1 MAGWQ
6 MILFE
11 HEQED
16 VKGVCTGAMDSGY
29 YTDLLVILLK
39 ILKISQLLMI
49 QPLIMLQQ
57 QPKHL
62 REEAEISEMRT
73 YF

>member
-1 MAGWQ
+1 
-6 MILFE
+6 
-11 HEQED
+11 
-16 VKGVCTGAMDSGY
+16 MDSGY

>member
-1 MAGWQ
+1 
-6 MILFE
+6 
-11 HEQED
+11 
-16 VKGVCTGAMDSGY
+16 MDSGY
-29 YTDLLVILLK
+29 YTDLLVIMLK

-62 REEAEISEMRT
+62 REESEISEMRT